1 MTAHTIFRLRGVNK
15 IWAAPDEA
23 FQLSIPHLD
32 IKAGQKI
39 AVLGQSGCGKSTLLD
54 ILAMTLEP
62 TTSKQFRFEPE
73 KGDATDIH
81 KAWANRSMD
90 QLAALRG
97 RHIGYV
103 LQTGGLLPF
112 ISVRENIELPRRV
125 CGLPEDGATQA
136 LAERLK
142 IADQLEKLPSTLSVG
157 QRQRVAV
164 ARALSHEP
172 SVVLADEP
180 TASLD
185 PHTAG
190 EVMELFVELAEQRK
204 ITLLVASHDWG
215 RVTEL
220 GLTKLHH
227 KQTDK
232 KGVLRSEFHS

>member
-1 MTAHTIFRLRGVNK
+1 MSARTIFSLRGVTK
-15 IWAAPDEA
+15 TWAAPDEE
-23 FQLSIPHLD
+23 FQLSIPRLD
-32 IKAGQKI
+32 IKAGQRI

-62 TTSKQFRFEPE
+62 TTSKAFRFEPE
-73 KGDATDIH
+73 TGNSTDIH
-81 KAWANRSMD
+81 EAWSSRRMD
-90 QLAALRG
+90 RLAGLRG

-112 ISVRENIELPRRV
+112 ITVRENIELPRRL
-125 CGLPEDGATQA
+125 CGLPVNGVPRA

-142 IADQLEKLPSTLSVG
+142 IGDQLEKLPATLSVG

-185 PHTAG
+185 PHTAA
-190 EVMELFVELAEQRK
+190 EVMELFVELAAQRN
-204 ITLLVASHDWG
+204 ITLLVASHDWA

-220 GLTKLHH
+220 GLTRLHH
-227 KQTDK
+227 EQVDE